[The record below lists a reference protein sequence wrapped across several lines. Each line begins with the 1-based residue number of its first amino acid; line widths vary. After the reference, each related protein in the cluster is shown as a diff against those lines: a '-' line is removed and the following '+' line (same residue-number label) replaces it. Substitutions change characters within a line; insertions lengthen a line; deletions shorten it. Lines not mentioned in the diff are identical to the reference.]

1 MRIVLVVIFCS
12 VLSASICK
20 SVTPDL
26 YDAAVAY
33 EQNVK
38 TFVSVLP
45 AITEASSRPDAAKA
59 EEALETIKSM
69 VAKCN
74 NTIDHSDP
82 DFADVKK
89 VLGTVIANSLI
100 LQKSG
105 PFTEPGLTLSKESA
119 ITASNKLMALLV
131 EIPVFASAAKKS
143 GDSDE
148 DEDEEDG
155 EDGEDGEDEEDG
167 EDGENEKN
175 KKAP

>member
-1 MRIVLVVIFCS
+1 
-12 VLSASICK
+12 
-20 SVTPDL
+20 
-26 YDAAVAY
+26 
-33 EQNVK
+33 
-38 TFVSVLP
+38 
-45 AITEASSRPDAAKA
+45 
-59 EEALETIKSM
+59 M

-105 PFTEPGLTLSKESA
+105 PFTQPGLTLSKESA

-131 EIPVFASAAKKS
+131 EIPVFASVVKKA
-143 GDSDE
+143 DVSDE
-148 DEDEEDG
+148 DDDEEEDEED
-155 EDGEDGEDEEDG
+155 EEDVK
-167 EDGENEKN
+167 NEKD

>member
-1 MRIVLVVIFCS
+1 MRLVLVVIFCS

-20 SVTPDL
+20 SVTPHL

-38 TFVSVLP
+38 TFVSILP

-105 PFTEPGLTLSKESA
+105 PFTQPGLTLSKESA

-131 EIPVFASAAKKS
+131 EIPVFASVVKKA
-143 GDSDE
+143 DVSDE
-148 DEDEEDG
+148 DDDEEEDEED
-155 EDGEDGEDEEDG
+155 EEDVK
-167 EDGENEKN
+167 NEKD

>member
-1 MRIVLVVIFCS
+1 MRLVLVVIFCS

-131 EIPVFASAAKKS
+131 EIPVFASVVKKAD
-143 GDSDE
+143 DSDEYDDEEDDDE
-148 DEDEEDG
+148 DEDEDK
-155 EDGEDGEDEEDG
+155 DEEDVK
-167 EDGENEKN
+167 NEKD